1 MRINPCFEIQT
12 NRSCIWQ
19 EIGFKQRHLLA
30 CLFIPS
36 LAVGNNQIVSGKSKG
51 GLEKNWLKGEEER
64 GSSEKVE
71 KFA

>member
-1 MRINPCFEIQT
+1 MKY
-12 NRSCIWQ
+12 
-19 EIGFKQRHLLA
+19 KQIEAVSGKKLDSSKGI
-30 CLFIPS
+30 CLHAYSF
-36 LAVGNNQIVSGKSKG
+36 LAVGNNQIVCGKSKG